1 MNISQQEA
9 KRIMDSGED
18 CIILDVRGA
27 EEYEQGH
34 IPGATLLP
42 LSELPARAEEELP
55 DYEQQILVY
64 CRSGTR
70 SASCS
75 RPSGKLGAYF
85 SAKASIAALFSSS
98 CSKIRTVPN
107 AITLR

>member
-70 SASCS
+70 SAS
-75 RPSGKLGAYF
+75 
-85 SAKASIAALFSSS
+85 AAIILESMGYTNIKDFGG
-98 CSKIRTVPN
+98 IMDWTYD
-107 AITLR
+107 ITTD